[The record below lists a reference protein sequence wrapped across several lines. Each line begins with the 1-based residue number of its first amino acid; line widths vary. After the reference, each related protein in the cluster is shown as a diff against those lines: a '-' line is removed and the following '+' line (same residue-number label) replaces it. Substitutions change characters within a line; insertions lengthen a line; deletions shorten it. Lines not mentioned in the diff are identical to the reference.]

1 MLKRVIVII
10 VMLASLSACQ
20 TTVEVEVE
28 VKPQVM
34 VSLFPQYEIV
44 REIAQDKVDVD
55 LFLPAGVEPH
65 SYEPSASTLVK
76 IVEADLLIYS
86 SDALEPWVKRL
97 VEGNASA
104 NLRVLDASMGVTLIE
119 EDHAHEH
126 DHDHDEEEAE
136 EGEVGVDPHYW
147 LDAQNMLIMSEAI
160 LEALI
165 EIDPENEVLFR
176 NNADAYKAKLLALDE
191 AWIDLFERAQLNQII
206 YGGHFAFG
214 YLSHRFGLEIL
225 SPYSGYA
232 PDAEPSAQALA
243 SLMDVLDKKEI
254 HVIFYE
260 ELIDPRVARII
271 AEQAQV
277 EIEVLHGGH
286 NLSPQEKQAGW
297 TYISIMEDNI
307 AKLKEALRYE

>member
-1 MLKRVIVII
+1 MLKRVIVILVI
-10 VMLASLSACQ
+10 LGSLTACQ
-20 TTVEVEVE
+20 TSAEVK
-28 VKPQVM
+28 VKPQIM
-34 VSLFPQYEIV
+34 ASLFPQYDIV
-44 REIAQDKVDVD
+44 REIAQDKVDVE

-76 IVEADLLIYS
+76 IVEADLFIYS
-86 SDALEPWVKRL
+86 SDILEPWVKRL

-104 NLRVLDASMGVTLIE
+104 DLIVLDASKGVTLIE
-119 EDHAHEH
+119 K
-126 DHDHDEEEAE
+126 DHDHDEEDEKDE
-136 EGEVGVDPHYW
+136 DGFDPHYW
-147 LDAQNMLIMSEAI
+147 LDAQNMMIMSASI
-160 LEALI
+160 LNALI
-165 EIDPENEVLFR
+165 EIDPENEVFYR
-176 NNADAYKAKLLALDE
+176 NNALVYRTKLMALDE
-191 AWIDLFERAQLNQII
+191 AWIDLFARAQLNQII

-254 HVIFYE
+254 NVIFTE

-277 EIEVLHGGH
+277 KIEVLHGAH
-286 NLSPQEKQAGW
+286 NLSPSEMKAAW
-297 TYISIMEDNI
+297 TFISIMEDNI
-307 AKLKEALRYE
+307 AKLKEALHYE

>member
-10 VMLASLSACQ
+10 VILASLSACQ
-20 TTVEVEVE
+20 TIVEVE

-55 LFLPAGVEPH
+55 LFLPSGVEPH
-65 SYEPSASTLVK
+65 AYEPSASTLVK

-97 VEGNASA
+97 VEGNASSE
-104 NLRVLDASMGVTLIE
+104 LRVLDASVGVTLIE
-119 EDHAHEH
+119 EAH
-126 DHDHDEEEAE
+126 DHDHDDEDEADE
-136 EGEVGVDPHYW
+136 DEVSFDPHYW

-176 NNADAYKAKLLALDE
+176 DNADAYRAKLMVLDE
-191 AWIDLFERAQLNQII
+191 AWVDLFERAQLNQII

-243 SLMDVLDKKEI
+243 SLMDVLNKKEI
-254 HVIFYE
+254 SVIFYE